1 MSYERNESIVVI
13 DGENYHD
20 SEVLAMNRCSSL
32 GWATAMHLQ
41 THQVQGSVCSSEN
54 LTEPAPSTHLSTH
67 YQQNRIYTIYV
78 VD

>member
-32 GWATAMHLQ
+32 G
-41 THQVQGSVCSSEN
+41 
-54 LTEPAPSTHLSTH
+54 
-67 YQQNRIYTIYV
+67 
-78 VD
+78 